1 MNKFRKNF
9 KLLISEATSYLE
21 NQLQYAKKTAGNHER
36 HWRYIGRFMK
46 ERRIR
51 FYSEDIE
58 KKVLH
63 YRFIGR
69 MSKLLSSQEKEF
81 YNSVKMLSEFLLT
94 DHISTLPRI
103 ERKYHTLN
111 GILAAFITGFINE
124 RRECRLSQS
133 TIRYTTRHLFQFNDY
148 CNSTG
153 ISSPKEI
160 DLNFI
165 LYFLK
170 EVYTRKGLPAI
181 PILSTL
187 RGFVKYLYNHKQI
200 QEDFSDKIPKYKR
213 ISQPKIPSTY
223 SKEEVQQLIESVD
236 RSSQTGKR
244 DYAVVLIAARLGLRA
259 SDIGNLKFE
268 NLHWDKSII
277 KLNQCKTRKELIL
290 PLLPDVGNA
299 IIDYMK
305 YGRPQSNEPYVFLCQ
320 RPPYAHFT
328 NSNVVTHI
336 VQRAFLKCGLVD
348 KLRKFGSHALRHT
361 LGFRMLQE
369 STLLPVITE
378 VFGHQSSESTRY
390 YLRIDL
396 KSMKQCMLDVP
407 LVASE
412 FYNQK
417 GGLFYV

>member
-1 MNKFRKNF
+1 MKKKRLKLYGKDVENKV
-9 KLLISEATSYLE
+9 
-21 NQLQYAKKTAGNHER
+21 LQY
-36 HWRYIGRFMK
+36 RFNNRLSK
-46 ERRIR
+46 E
-51 FYSEDIE
+51 
-58 KKVLH
+58 
-63 YRFIGR
+63 
-69 MSKLLSSQEKEF
+69 LSRNEKEF
-81 YNSVKMLSEFLLT
+81 YNSVKMISEFLLT
-94 DHISTLPRI
+94 DKISILPRI
-103 ERKYHTLN
+103 ERKYLMFT
-111 GILAAFITGFINE
+111 GILTGVINQFINE
-124 RRECRLSQS
+124 KRECRLSKS
-133 TIRYTTRHLFQFNDY
+133 SIRYFIRNLFQFSSY
-148 CNSTG
+148 CNSRG

-160 DLNFI
+160 DLSFI
-165 LYFLK
+165 LLYLK
-170 EVYTRKGLPAI
+170 EIVTPKGLPCI

-187 RGFVKYLYNHKQI
+187 RGFVKFLYEHKLI
-200 QEDFSDKIPKYKR
+200 QEDFSNKIPKYRR

-236 RSSQTGKR
+236 RSSQIGKR

-259 SDIGNLKFE
+259 SDIASLKFE

-277 KLNQCKTRKELIL
+277 KLQQHKTGKELIL

-305 YGRPQSNEPYVFLCQ
+305 YGRQQSDQPYIFLCH
-320 RPPYAHFT
+320 RPPYGHFT
-328 NSNVVTHI
+328 NSNIVTHI

-348 KLRKFGSHALRHT
+348 KQRKFGSHALRHT

-396 KSMKQCMLDVP
+396 KSMKQCMLNVP
-407 LVASE
+407 PVSIK